1 MLGRGRRFGF
11 TEAAEFASLPPM
23 PREASTRPVPWR
35 DEARLIEP
43 TPGDRDSFGL
53 AFERLVGV
61 MARLR
66 APGGCPW
73 DREQTLASLKPY
85 LVEEAYEVLEAI
97 DLGGADEH
105 REELGDLLLQVV
117 FQAELRRE
125 EGAFDAAD
133 VAHGI
138 ADKLV
143 RRHPHVFE
151 HQGVEEAS
159 EALKHWE
166 QRKAEEKK
174 GRSVLGGVPRNLPA
188 LLRAQRVGEKA
199 SQVGFDW
206 PGLDGPLD
214 KIREELAE
222 LQEAIASK
230 DQSAVEAE
238 LGDLLFSVVNV
249 ARFLQ
254 VGAEDALRNT
264 TDRFMAR
271 FQRVEAQL
279 AKAGKSVADTPLE
292 SLERMW
298 QDAKRASSG

>member
-1 MLGRGRRFGF
+1 M
-11 TEAAEFASLPPM
+11 SLPEVPN
-23 PREASTRPVPWR
+23 RPAPWK
-35 DEARLIEP
+35 DEERLTEP
-43 TPGDRDSFGL
+43 PAEDRRSFGH

-97 DLGGADEH
+97 DQGGVDEH

-125 EGAFDAAD
+125 EGSFDAAD
-133 VAHGI
+133 VAHAI

-151 HQGVEEAS
+151 HQGVKAVS
-159 EALKHWE
+159 EALRHWE

-174 GRSVLGGVPRNLPA
+174 GRSVLGGVPKNLPA

-206 PGLDGPLD
+206 PGVDGPLE
-214 KIREELAE
+214 KIDEELAE
-222 LQEAIASK
+222 LRAAIATE
-230 DQSAVEAE
+230 DAAAIEAE

-249 ARFLQ
+249 ARFLN
-254 VGAEDALRNT
+254 VGAEDALRGT
-264 TDRFMAR
+264 IDRFTER
-271 FQRVEAQL
+271 FQKIEKRLEAE
-279 AKAGKSVADTPLE
+279 GKRVADTPLDQ
-292 SLERMW
+292 LEALW
-298 QDAKRASSG
+298 QAAKV

>member
-1 MLGRGRRFGF
+1 M
-11 TEAAEFASLPPM
+11 PPM
-23 PREASTRPVPWR
+23 TKPAAPPRPAPWTE
-35 DEARLIEP
+35 EARLTSP
-43 TPGDRDSFGL
+43 PPSDRQSFGQ

-66 APGGCPW
+66 GPGGCPW

-97 DLGGADEH
+97 DQGSVEEH
-105 REELGDLLLQVV
+105 KEELGDLLLQVV

-125 EGAFDAAD
+125 AGSFDAAD

-151 HQGVEEAS
+151 HQGVDEAK

-174 GRSVLGGVPRNLPA
+174 GRSVLGGVPKNLPA

-206 PGLDGPLD
+206 PGVDGPLE
-214 KIREELAE
+214 KIDEELAE
-222 LQEAIASK
+222 LKAAIADGDPASI
-230 DQSAVEAE
+230 EAE

-249 ARFLQ
+249 ARFLN
-254 VGAEDALRNT
+254 VGAEDALRGT
-264 TDRFMAR
+264 IERFTQR
-271 FQRVEAQL
+271 FQSIERRLL
-279 AKAGKSVADTPLE
+279 AEGRSVADAPLEELE
-292 SLERMW
+292 SLW
-298 QDAKRASSG
+298 QAAKR

>member
-1 MLGRGRRFGF
+1 MGF
-11 TEAAEFASLPPM
+11 TNGRQFCSLPAM
-23 PREASTRPVPWR
+23 S
-35 DEARLIEP
+35 P
-43 TPGDRDSFGL
+43 TPAPKPAPWKDETRLTAPPESDRQSFGL

-66 APGGCPW
+66 GPGGCPW

-97 DLGGADEH
+97 DQGGVEEH

-125 EGAFDAAD
+125 EGSFDAAD
-133 VAHGI
+133 VAHAI
-138 ADKLV
+138 SDKLV

-151 HQGVEEAS
+151 HEGAQEAK
-159 EALKHWE
+159 EALRHWE

-206 PGLDGPLD
+206 PGIDGPFE
-214 KIREELAE
+214 KIEEELGE
-222 LQEAIASK
+222 LKAAIDSGDRRAIES
-230 DQSAVEAE
+230 E
-238 LGDLLFSVVNV
+238 LGDVLFSVVNV
-249 ARFLQ
+249 ARFLE
-254 VGAEDALRNT
+254 VGAEDALRST
-264 TDRFMAR
+264 TDRFMER
-271 FQRVEAQL
+271 FQRVEKEL
-279 AKAGKSVADTPLE
+279 AREGKSVADTPLE
-292 SLERMW
+292 ALEALW
-298 QDAKRASSG
+298 QEAKRAAD

>member
-1 MLGRGRRFGF
+1 M
-11 TEAAEFASLPPM
+11 TASSPPK
-23 PREASTRPVPWR
+23 PTPWN
-35 DEARLIEP
+35 DESRLIEP
-43 TPGDRDSFGL
+43 PSTDRESFGL

-85 LVEEAYEVLEAI
+85 LIEEAYEVLEAI
-97 DLGGADEH
+97 DQGGAAEH

-125 EGAFDAAD
+125 EGTFDAAD

-151 HQGVEEAS
+151 QEGVKEAS
-159 EALKHWE
+159 EALRHWE
-166 QRKAEEKK
+166 ARKAEEKK
-174 GRSVLGGVPRNLPA
+174 GRSVLGGVPRNLPS

-206 PGLDGPLD
+206 PGLEGPLE
-214 KIREELAE
+214 KIDEELRE
-222 LQEAIASK
+222 LKAAIAAG
-230 DQSAVEAE
+230 DQSAIEAE

-254 VGAEDALRNT
+254 VGAEDALRST
-264 TDRFMAR
+264 TDRFVNR
-271 FQRVEAQL
+271 FQHIEREL
-279 AKAGKSVADTPLE
+279 ARTGQRFSET
-292 SLERMW
+292 SLETLEALW
-298 QDAKRASSG
+298 EDAKRSSST